1 MYKKKRFKFFENLL
15 LNYPKISNKLLKYSF
30 NNTLGKFLKE
40 FQLRDTIDCV
50 YDIGAFKGEWSDFYK
65 DTSLKNSNF
74 ILFEA
79 NKIHSNI
86 LEKKKFKFFNV
97 ILSNKKKK
105 ENFFNNNN
113 STGDSY
119 YKENTFLH
127 DNLKSKR
134 LITSTLDFEVKKNKI
149 QKPHFIKIDTQG
161 SEIDI
166 LKGSKNTI
174 KNCKLIYMECPIAN
188 YNQNSLNFYDYI
200 KYMNNINFIP
210 QEICQIHRFHRYL
223 VQVDVL
229 FMRKNL
235 YKKHNFNK
243 KLLNKLF

>member
-86 LEKKKFKFFNV
+86 L
-97 ILSNKKKK
+97 KKKK
-105 ENFFNNNN
+105 
-113 STGDSY
+113 
-119 YKENTFLH
+119 
-127 DNLKSKR
+127 
-134 LITSTLDFEVKKNKI
+134 I
-149 QKPHFIKIDTQG
+149 
-161 SEIDI
+161 
-166 LKGSKNTI
+166 
-174 KNCKLIYMECPIAN
+174 
-188 YNQNSLNFYDYI
+188 
-200 KYMNNINFIP
+200 
-210 QEICQIHRFHRYL
+210 
-223 VQVDVL
+223 
-229 FMRKNL
+229 
-235 YKKHNFNK
+235 
-243 KLLNKLF
+243 